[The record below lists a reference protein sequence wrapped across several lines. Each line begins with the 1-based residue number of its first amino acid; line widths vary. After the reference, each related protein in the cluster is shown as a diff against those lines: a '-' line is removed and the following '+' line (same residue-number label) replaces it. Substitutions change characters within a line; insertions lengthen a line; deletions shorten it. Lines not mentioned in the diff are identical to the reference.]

1 MSCSCCHKEDEH
13 LENVQV
19 EKCKNHNHQHGHHHE
34 EKKETASC
42 GCGHCHQHGEKESQK
57 SMLVKISISGILLA
71 CAIALNQLFAL
82 TFWVKLGIFLVP
94 YLIIG
99 FSVIKEAIEN
109 IFHGEFFDEN
119 FLMTVATIGAFAIGE
134 YPEAVLVMLLSQIG
148 EMFESLASAKARKSI
163 SDMMDIKPDFA
174 NLLVGEKI
182 ETVKP
187 EVVKVGDIIVVEP
200 GEKIPLDGI
209 VEKGSSTVDNSAL
222 TGESLPKNVEE
233 GEEVFSGS
241 INLTSLLYI
250 KVEKEF
256 SESTVSRILNLVENA
271 ESKKAKAENF
281 ITKFAKIYTPL
292 VVFFALGLALIPSLI
307 FGNWSQ
313 WIQRAC
319 VFLVVS
325 CPCALVISVPLSFFA
340 GIGAASK
347 KGILIKGGNYIE
359 SLSKMKIAVF
369 DKTGTLTKG
378 NFEVVKIFS
387 KNQNKKE
394 LLELAAKAE
403 SFSNH
408 PIGKS
413 ILKAAFAENLDKNQN
428 QKSNFDI
435 ADFQKN
441 VSIKEYAGMG
451 IEATI
456 ELENKEKILVH
467 CGNHKLMEKIKADFE
482 PAPEL
487 GTIVYLAKNS
497 EYLGYIVISDSIKPE
512 TSAALASLKNLGI
525 EQTVMLTGDDFA
537 VANAVAKEA
546 GVDTVFAN
554 LLPQDKVS
562 TLEQLLDKNKIV
574 GFVGDGIN
582 DAPVLT
588 RADISI
594 AMGGLGSQAAI
605 EAADL
610 VLMDDNPEKIGV
622 AIKIARN
629 TIKIVKENIG
639 FALGVK
645 LFVLLAGSFGLAPM
659 WLAIFADVGVSV
671 IAILNAM
678 RAGKL

>member
-1 MSCSCCHKEDEH
+1 MSCSCCHKDEH

-19 EKCKNHNHQHGHHHE
+19 EKCKNHNHQHEHHHE

-71 CAIALNQLFAL
+71 VGIALNQLFEL

-99 FSVIKEAIEN
+99 FSVIKEAVEN

-187 EVVKVGDIIVVEP
+187 EVVKVGDIIVVKP
-200 GEKIPLDGI
+200 GEKIPLDGV

-451 IEATI
+451 IEASI

-467 CGNHKLMEKIKADFE
+467 CGNHKLMEKNKADFE
-482 PAPEL
+482 PALEL

-512 TSAALASLKNLGI
+512 TKAALASLKNLGI

-537 VANAVAKEA
+537 VANAVAKET
-546 GVDTVFAN
+546 GVNTVFAN

-588 RADISI
+588 RADIGI

-645 LFVLLAGSFGLAPM
+645 LLVLLAGSFGLAPM